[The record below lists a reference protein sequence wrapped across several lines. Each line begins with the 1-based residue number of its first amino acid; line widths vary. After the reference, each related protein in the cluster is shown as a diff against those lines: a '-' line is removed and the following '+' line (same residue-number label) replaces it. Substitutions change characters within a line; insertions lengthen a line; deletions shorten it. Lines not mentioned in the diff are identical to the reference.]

1 MPRFSATT
9 GLPVTGTTNLG
20 KTVSNT
26 GSLTTGI
33 WNAINSAVQKNS
45 AAAKTANDI
54 SFKAQSNAAAFNAA
68 QSSAANALNTE
79 YLLSQMNYNEQA
91 AQQANA
97 LNQSMWEQTAKY
109 NSEEAQKQRDWQ
121 ERMSGT
127 AYQRAVKDLKA
138 AGLNPILAAMNGGA
152 NVGSGATGSMG
163 SISAA
168 QANAGLQSGAQ
179 NSIGGFT
186 GILENTSNMLA
197 LAGAIADGFS
207 GLSSAFKEA
216 QSQGNGKTIV
226 NLINDAAGTE
236 VIPSSWG
243 NGKFDLND
251 IGLGSHGHK
260 FTGYKSDGQ
269 FWYNGRPANGNY
281 KGINYKNGY
290 PR

>member
-1 MPRFSATT
+1 MPLNNRVVVNDGARGST
-9 GLPVTGTTNLG
+9 GGALAQ
-20 KTVSNT
+20 
-26 GSLTTGI
+26 GI
-33 WNAINSAVQKNS
+33 WNAVNSAVQKNTS
-45 AAAKTANDI
+45 AAKTANDI
-54 SFKAQSNAAAFNAA
+54 SFKAQANAAAFNAA

-79 YLLSQMNYNEQA
+79 YLLAQMNYNEQA

-97 LNQSMWEQTAKY
+97 LNQSMWEQTARY

-127 AYQRAVKDLKA
+127 AYQRAVKDLRA

-207 GLSSAFKEA
+207 GIASAVEASKNSGTADQVEAVLNFLLGDDKNDNPHSATTETGESRFYLGKDNSGNTIYTDYPDNRSPLWKAHSYALNSFLNKLFK
-216 QSQGNGKTIV
+216 K
-226 NLINDAAGTE
+226 
-236 VIPSSWG
+236 
-243 NGKFDLND
+243 
-251 IGLGSHGHK
+251 
-260 FTGYKSDGQ
+260 
-269 FWYNGRPANGNY
+269 
-281 KGINYKNGY
+281 
-290 PR
+290 